1 VRFIIFL
8 FVFLSLYTGLHFYG
22 FLKAKQALNF
32 GTGVTIVLIIFMIIM
47 VFAPVLV
54 RISERSGFETLARFL
69 AFIGYTWM
77 GLLFLFVSASLALDF
92 YRLFLYIFKLLLQ
105 ADLARITLLPRHS
118 FILALFLSV
127 ISTIYGAFEAGLIR
141 TERLIIRTPKISAAI
156 GSLKIVQIS
165 DVHLGLIV
173 SENRLEKILKQIKAA
188 NPDILV
194 STGDLVDGQTDNLSG
209 LAKKFRDIQPR
220 FGKFAITGNHEFYAG
235 LDRTSDFT
243 EKAGF
248 TILRGEGL
256 SVSELLNI
264 AGVDDIAGKSYGLMK
279 QVSEKAL
286 LSQYPRE
293 QFTLLLKHRPWVD
306 EDALGLFDLQLSG
319 HTHKGQIFPFGL
331 ITKLF
336 YPNHTGLLPLKKKS
350 ILYVNRGTGTWGPP
364 VRFLASPEVT
374 VIELVHESRN

>member
-1 VRFIIFL
+1 M
-8 FVFLSLYTGLHFYG
+8 HFYG
-22 FLKAKQALNF
+22 FLKAKQGLNF
-32 GTGVTIVLIIFMIIM
+32 GTGVTVALIIFMVIM

-54 RISERSGFETLARFL
+54 RISERSGLETIARFL

-77 GLLFLFVSASLALDF
+77 GLLFLFVSASLALDL

-105 ADLARITLLPRHS
+105 ADLAKITLLPRQS

-127 ISTIYGAFEAGLIR
+127 ISTVYGVFEAGLIR
-141 TERLIIRTPKISAAI
+141 TEHLIIRTPKISAAI

-209 LAKKFRDIQPR
+209 LAKKFRDIHPK

-235 LDRTSDFT
+235 LDRTLDFT

-256 SVSELLNI
+256 SVSNILNI
-264 AGVDDIAGKSYGLMK
+264 AGVDDIAGTSYGLMK

-336 YPNHTGLLPLKKKS
+336 YPNHTGLLPLKEKS